1 VVIVGD
7 VLSQNEIDALLEQLT
22 KDDKEVAATTT
33 SHSAAPRKYDFAHP
47 SKFSKEQLRTLENV
61 FESFSRTVSSFL
73 TGYLRTPVHMEVASS
88 EQLLYKDFNL
98 ALMNPVVLA
107 MTEWP
112 PLKGTVMM
120 ELSNNMG
127 YAIIDRILGGPG
139 FGLKAMRDFS
149 EIETILL
156 ARVMTQVMSYLPA
169 AWEKMIKIKPR
180 LERLETN
187 SQFAQIM
194 APNDMVALV
203 VIRIKIGS
211 AEGHLN
217 FCLPHLVLE
226 PIMDKLKTSYWFN
239 LHEADDKE
247 VYKQHLE
254 ETLEKAR
261 VPVSAVI
268 GKTTLMVNDIV
279 NLQKGDVLKLD
290 SYVNSDLEIMVGN
303 LLKFYAKPGTVR
315 GRYAFQISTFIDR
328 EE

>member
-1 VVIVGD
+1 MGD
-7 VLSQNEIDALLEQLT
+7 VLSQSEIDALLAQLT
-22 KDDKEVAATTT
+22 GDDSGDVVVPA
-33 SHSAAPRKYDFAHP
+33 SAAASGEARLYDFAHP
-47 SKFSKEQLRTLENV
+47 SKFSKEQLRTLENI

-73 TGYLRTPVHMEVASS
+73 TGYLRTAVHLEVASS

-127 YAIIDRILGGPG
+127 YTIIDRILGGPG

-156 ARVMTQVMSYLPA
+156 ERVLNQIMSYLPE
-169 AWEKMIKIKPR
+169 AWETVINIRPR

-226 PIMDKLKTSYWFN
+226 PIMDKLKTSYFFGQ
-239 LHEADDKE
+239 HDD
-247 VYKQHLE
+247 E
-254 ETLEKAR
+254 ETETYRVKVEEELEKAR

-268 GKTTLMVNDIV
+268 GKTNIMVNDFV

-290 SYVNSDLEIMVGN
+290 SYVNSDLEIMIGN
-303 LLKFYAKPGTVR
+303 LLKFNAKPGTVR
-315 GRYAFQISTFIDR
+315 GKYAFQISNFIERDD
-328 EE
+328 

>member
-1 VVIVGD
+1 MGD
-7 VLSQNEIDALLEQLT
+7 VLSQSEIDALLAQLSG
-22 KDDKEVAATTT
+22 DNADEVVT
-33 SHSAAPRKYDFAHP
+33 SSAANATAEARLYDFAHP
-47 SKFSKEQLRTLENV
+47 NKFSKEQLRTLENI

-73 TGYLRTPVHMEVASS
+73 TGYLRTAVHLEVASS

-98 ALMNPVVLA
+98 SLMNPVILS
-107 MTEWP
+107 MTEWS

-127 YAIIDRILGGPG
+127 YTIIDRILGGPG

-156 ARVMTQVMSYLPA
+156 ERVVAQILSYLPE
-169 AWEKMIKIKPR
+169 AWENVISIRPR

-194 APNDMVALV
+194 SPNDMVALV
-203 VIRIKIGS
+203 VLRIKIGS
-211 AEGHLN
+211 SEGHLN

-226 PIMDKLKTSYWFN
+226 PIMDKLKTSFWFSQQDT
-239 LHEADDKE
+239 EDT
-247 VYKQHLE
+247 E
-254 ETLEKAR
+254 EFRMKVEEELEKAK

-268 GKTTLMVNDIV
+268 GKTNIMVNDFV
-279 NLQKGDVLKLD
+279 NLQVGDVFKLD
-290 SYVNSDLEIMVGN
+290 SYVNSDLEIMIGN
-303 LLKFYAKPGTVR
+303 LLKFYAKPGIIR
-315 GRYAFQISTFIDR
+315 GRYAFQISTFIER

>member
-1 VVIVGD
+1 MGD
-7 VLSQNEIDALLEQLT
+7 VLSQSEIDALLAQMASSDADTVVPVVT
-22 KDDKEVAATTT
+22 KEPEAA
-33 SHSAAPRKYDFAHP
+33 RIYDFAHP

-73 TGYLRTPVHMEVASS
+73 TGYLRTAVNMEVASS

-98 ALMNPVVLA
+98 SLMNPVVLA
-107 MTEWP
+107 MTEWS

-127 YAIIDRILGGPG
+127 YTIIDRILGGPG
-139 FGLKAMRDFS
+139 VSLQAMRDFS
-149 EIETILL
+149 EIEVILL
-156 ARVMTQVMSYLPA
+156 ERVLSQMMNYLPE
-169 AWEKMIKIKPR
+169 AWENVTHIKPR
-180 LERLETN
+180 LDRLETN

-203 VIRIKIGS
+203 VLRIKVGS
-211 AEGHLN
+211 SEGHLN

-226 PIMDKLKTSYWFN
+226 PIMDKLKTSYWF
-239 LHEADDKE
+239 A
-247 VYKQHLE
+247 QHDQSETDEYRINLE
-254 ETLEKAR
+254 EELEKAN

-268 GKTTLMVNDIV
+268 GKTNIMVNDFV

-290 SYVNSDLEIMVGN
+290 SYVNSDLEIRIGN

-315 GRYAFQISTFIDR
+315 GKYAFQISTFIERDD
-328 EE
+328 

>member
-1 VVIVGD
+1 MGD
-7 VLSQNEIDALLEQLT
+7 VLSQSEIDALLAQLT
-22 KDDKEVAATTT
+22 GENADEVVV
-33 SHSAAPRKYDFAHP
+33 SSLGSSSSGVKPYDFNLP
-47 SKFSKEQLRTLENV
+47 TKFSKEQLRTLENI
-61 FESFSRTVSSFL
+61 FENFSRSVSSFL
-73 TGYLRTPVHMEVASS
+73 TGYLRTAVTLEVANS
-88 EQLLYKDFNL
+88 EQLLFKDFSL
-98 ALMNPVVLA
+98 ALMNPVILA
-107 MTEWP
+107 MTEWA
-112 PLKGTVMM
+112 PLKGNVLV

-127 YAIIDRILGGPG
+127 YTIIDRILGGPG

-156 ARVMTQVMSYLPA
+156 ERVLTQIMSYLPE
-169 AWEKMIKIKPR
+169 AWDNIFSIRPR

-194 APNDMVALV
+194 AGNDLVALV

-226 PIMDKLKTSYWFN
+226 PIMDQLKTRFWFAT
-239 LHEADDKE
+239 HDDE
-247 VYKQHLE
+247 DIE
-254 ETLEKAR
+254 EYRIGVEEEIEKAK

-268 GKTTLMVNDIV
+268 GKTNIMVNDFV
-279 NLQKGDVLKLD
+279 NLQRGDVLKLD
-290 SYVNSDLEIMVGN
+290 SYINSDLEIKVGN

-315 GRYAFQISTFIDR
+315 GRYAFQISTFIEK

>member
-1 VVIVGD
+1 MGD
-7 VLSQNEIDALLEQLT
+7 VLSQSEIDALLAQLSG
-22 KDDKEVAATTT
+22 DNADEVVT
-33 SHSAAPRKYDFAHP
+33 SSAANATAEARLYDFAHP
-47 SKFSKEQLRTLENV
+47 NKFSKEQLRTLENI

-73 TGYLRTPVHMEVASS
+73 TGYLRTAVHLEVASS

-98 ALMNPVVLA
+98 SLMNPVILS
-107 MTEWP
+107 MTEWS

-127 YAIIDRILGGPG
+127 YTIIDRILGGPG

-156 ARVMTQVMSYLPA
+156 ERVVAQILSYLPE
-169 AWEKMIKIKPR
+169 AWENVISIRPR

-194 APNDMVALV
+194 SPNDMVALV
-203 VIRIKIGS
+203 VLRIKIGS
-211 AEGHLN
+211 SEGHLN

-226 PIMDKLKTSYWFN
+226 PIMDKLKTSFWFSQQDT
-239 LHEADDKE
+239 EDT
-247 VYKQHLE
+247 E
-254 ETLEKAR
+254 EFRMKVEEELEKAK

-268 GKTTLMVNDIV
+268 GKTNIMVNDFV
-279 NLQKGDVLKLD
+279 NLQVDDVFKLD
-290 SYVNSDLEIMVGN
+290 SYVNSDLEIMIGN
-303 LLKFYAKPGTVR
+303 LLKFYAKPGIIR
-315 GRYAFQISTFIDR
+315 GRYAFQISTFIER

>member
-1 VVIVGD
+1 VGD
-7 VLSQNEIDALLEQLT
+7 VLSQSEIDALLAQLSGDNADEVVVASAG
-22 KDDKEVAATTT
+22 KDAHEAKE
-33 SHSAAPRKYDFAHP
+33 YDFAHP
-47 SKFSKEQLRTLENV
+47 IKFSREQLRTLENI
-61 FESFSRTVSSFL
+61 FENFSRTVSSFL
-73 TGYLRTPVHMEVASS
+73 TGYLRTAVTLEVANS
-88 EQLLYKDFNL
+88 EQLLFKDFNL
-98 ALMNPVVLA
+98 ALMNPVILA

-112 PLKGTVMM
+112 PLRGNIMM

-139 FGLKAMRDFS
+139 LGLKSMRDFS

-156 ARVMTQVMSYLPA
+156 ERVLTQIISYLPE
-169 AWEKMIKIKPR
+169 AWENVISLRPR

-194 APNDMVALV
+194 SPNDLVALV

-226 PIMDKLKTSYWFN
+226 PIMDKLKTSFWFVT
-239 LHEADDKE
+239 HEDEDM
-247 VYKQHLE
+247 E
-254 ETLEKAR
+254 EYRASMEEELEKAR

-268 GKTTLMVNDIV
+268 GKTSIMVTDFV

-290 SYVNSDLEIMVGN
+290 SYVNSDLEIKIGS

-315 GRYAFQISTFIDR
+315 GRYAFQISELIER

>member
-1 VVIVGD
+1 MGD
-7 VLSQNEIDALLEQLT
+7 VLSQSEIDALLQQLSG
-22 KDDKEVAATTT
+22 DDSGEVVVPVSTT
-33 SHSAAPRKYDFAHP
+33 SAAEARLYDFAHP
-47 SKFSKEQLRTLENV
+47 SKFSKEQLRTLENI
-61 FESFSRTVSSFL
+61 FESFSRSVSSFL
-73 TGYLRTPVHMEVASS
+73 TGYLRTAVHLEVASS

-98 ALMNPVVLA
+98 SLMNPVVLA

-127 YAIIDRILGGPG
+127 YTIIDRILGGPG

-156 ARVMTQVMSYLPA
+156 ERVLNQILSYLSE
-169 AWEKMIKIKPR
+169 AWETVISVKPR

-194 APNDMVALV
+194 SPNDMIALV
-203 VIRIKIGS
+203 VLRIKIGS

-226 PIMDKLKTSYWFN
+226 PIMDKLKTSFWFS
-239 LHEADDKE
+239 HRD
-247 VYKQHLE
+247 VE
-254 ETLEKAR
+254 ETEAYRYKVEEELEKAN
-261 VPVSAVI
+261 VPISAVI
-268 GKTTLMVNDIV
+268 GKTNIMVTDFV

-290 SYVNSDLEIMVGN
+290 SYLNSDLEINIGN
-303 LLKFYAKPGTVR
+303 LRKFYAKPGTLR
-315 GRYAFQISTFIDR
+315 GRYAFQISTFIEKED
-328 EE
+328 

>member
-1 VVIVGD
+1 MGD
-7 VLSQNEIDALLEQLT
+7 VLSQSEIDALLAQLT
-22 KDDKEVAATTT
+22 GDDSGDVVVPASVTGAAE
-33 SHSAAPRKYDFAHP
+33 ARLYDFAHP
-47 SKFSKEQLRTLENV
+47 SKFSKEQLRTLENI

-73 TGYLRTPVHMEVASS
+73 TGYLRTAVHLEVASS

-107 MTEWP
+107 MTEWS

-127 YAIIDRILGGPG
+127 YTIIDRILGGPG

-156 ARVMTQVMSYLPA
+156 ERVTNQIMSYLPE
-169 AWEKMIKIKPR
+169 AWETVINIKPR

-194 APNDMVALV
+194 SPNDMVALV

-226 PIMDKLKTSYWFN
+226 PIMDKLKTSYWFG
-239 LHEADDKE
+239 
-247 VYKQHLE
+247 QHDAE
-254 ETLEKAR
+254 ETETYRIKVEEELEKAK

-268 GKTTLMVNDIV
+268 GKTNIMVTDFV

-290 SYVNSDLEIMVGN
+290 SYVNSDLEINVGN
-303 LLKFYAKPGTVR
+303 LRKFYAKPGTIR
-315 GRYAFQISTFIDR
+315 GRYAFQISTFIEK